1 MIFNDNRE
9 QKTHYT
15 DSMTVQES
23 PVHEAYSFPRHW
35 EIVDRLI
42 DAKTGELIKEY
53 NYCNTVVND
62 CSKLI
67 ACLMKAQ
74 AGYGGLKY
82 WAVGK
87 GDSQWNNDAPPS
99 PAVTDTKLLVE
110 TYRKAIV
117 PATDIVFLDTNNAE
131 TATVTSKIQIK
142 VTFLESEANGELREF
157 GLFGGTADGTA
168 NSGLMVNRKIHP
180 LIYKTSGMKL
190 ERVIRVQ
197 F

>member
-1 MIFNDNRE
+1 MIFNDKRE
-9 QKTHYT
+9 QKTHYN
-15 DSMTVQES
+15 DSLVLS
-23 PVHEAYSFPRHW
+23 DSVSEAYSFPRHW
-35 EIVDRLI
+35 EIIDRLI
-42 DAKTGELIKEY
+42 DAKTGEVIKEY

-74 AGYGGLKY
+74 AGYGGIKY

-87 GDSQWNNDAPPS
+87 GDASWNNDAPPS
-99 PAVTDTKLLVE
+99 PTVNDTKLLVE
-110 TYRKAIV
+110 TYRKALDPV
-117 PATDIVFLDTNNAE
+117 NDIKFLDSNNAE
-131 TATVTSKIQIK
+131 TATVTSKLQIK
-142 VTFLESEANGELREF
+142 ITFLESEANGELREF

-168 NSGLMVNRKIHP
+168 NSGLMINRKIHP

-190 ERVIRVQ
+190 ERIIRVQ